1 MRIAVPYKDGE
12 IFEHFGHTEMF
23 AVYEYE
29 GADVTKCTK
38 RLIETGDR
46 HGHKDMAELMR
57 QEKIDAV
64 ICGSIGTEAKN
75 MLLSF
80 GIVPIAGYCGS
91 ADDASDMLILGDL
104 PIYDDAGTCGGNCG
118 GCSGCHHDN
127 EDGGCGCCH

>member
-46 HGHKDMAELMR
+46 HGHKDMAELLDYDESIKPVDEQVTVEGEEISEDENA
-57 QEKIDAV
+57 QEN
-64 ICGSIGTEAKN
+64 EN
-75 MLLSF
+75 
-80 GIVPIAGYCGS
+80 
-91 ADDASDMLILGDL
+91 SDEND
-104 PIYDDAGTCGGNCG
+104 YD
-118 GCSGCHHDN
+118 
-127 EDGGCGCCH
+127 